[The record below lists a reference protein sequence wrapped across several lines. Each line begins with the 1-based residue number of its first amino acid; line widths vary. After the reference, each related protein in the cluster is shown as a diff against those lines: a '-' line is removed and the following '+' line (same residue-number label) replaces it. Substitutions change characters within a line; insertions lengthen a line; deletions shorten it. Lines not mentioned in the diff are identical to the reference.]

1 MRISDWSSD
10 VCSSDL
16 QGDVVLERRDATDLG
31 ALRDYRVE
39 SRNPPQEREAERDRS
54 HPAYLAERW
63 IRESGIHAHLADEG
77 GCQAQ
82 ATFQDLRVPVDV
94 ERLCRRRCGDQARQ
108 QPADLSSQAQTSELP
123 SPIRISYAVFW
134 LEIKQSP
141 HSLHMSRF

>member
-16 QGDVVLERRDATDLG
+16 
-31 ALRDYRVE
+31 
-39 SRNPPQEREAERDRS
+39 EREAERDRS

-82 ATFQDLRVPVDV
+82 ATFQDLRLPVDV
-94 ERLCRRRCGDQARQ
+94 ERLCRRAAATRPGSSPPIIRARGKRSFQEFGLIGFITLTPGGSRC
-108 QPADLSSQAQTSELP
+108 
-123 SPIRISYAVFW
+123 V
-134 LEIKQSP
+134 EIGSA
-141 HSLHMSRF
+141 HV

>member
-16 QGDVVLERRDATDLG
+16 LERRDATDLG

-82 ATFQDLRVPVDV
+82 ATFQDLRLPVDV
-94 ERLCRRRCGDQARQ
+94 RSEEH
-108 QPADLSSQAQTSELP
+108 TSELQ
-123 SPIRISYAVFW
+123 SLMRISYAVFC
-134 LEIKQSP
+134 LKKKYK
-141 HSLHMSRF
+141 

>member
-1 MRISDWSSD
+1 MRIRDWSSD
-10 VCSSDL
+10 VCSSDRIPVE
-16 QGDVVLERRDATDLG
+16 QGDGVLERRDATDLG

-82 ATFQDLRVPVDV
+82 ATFQDLRLPVDV
-94 ERLCRRRCGDQARQ
+94 ARLCRRRSGDQARK
-108 QPADLSSQAQTSELP
+108 QPADPQRARQAKFPGTRYAWFLYP
-123 SPIRISYAVFW
+123 HPRCFPNFHSPG
-134 LEIKQSP
+134 
-141 HSLHMSRF
+141 